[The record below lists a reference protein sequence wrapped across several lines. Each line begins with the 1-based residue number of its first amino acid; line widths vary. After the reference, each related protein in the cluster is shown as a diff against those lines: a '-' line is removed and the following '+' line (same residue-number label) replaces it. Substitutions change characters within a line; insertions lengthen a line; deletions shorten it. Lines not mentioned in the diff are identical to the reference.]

1 MPVQVRFQQCRVR
14 VQVHGMKNFRV
25 RVQVRCM
32 KKFKPSSVYVLCM
45 NFFEF
50 LRSQSSLPAYMLEAY
65 MLEVGHNQFCEK
77 DVIKTQ
83 FVKVT

>member
-1 MPVQVRFQQCRVR
+1 MFLMRVQQCR
-14 VQVHGMKNFRV
+14 VQVHGMKNIRV

-32 KKFKPSSVYVLCM
+32 KKFKPSSVCVLCM
-45 NFFEF
+45 NFFEL
-50 LRSQSSLPAYMLEAY
+50 LRSQSSVSAYL
-65 MLEVGHNQFCEK
+65 LEVGHNQFFEK